1 MVASNINEY
10 LSDANCIGI
19 VENVDTR
26 KIIVGAE
33 NEEVLNTLK
42 INDIVILS
50 GSNSDEKLIGILTK
64 VTKKRIEFADEEQE
78 DDIPFS
84 NNCCVINLVGVKR

>member
-33 NEEVLNTLK
+33 NEEVLNSVRQEVKQLT
-42 INDIVILS
+42 
-50 GSNSDEKLIGILTK
+50 ETFKLY
-64 VTKKRIEFADEEQE
+64 A
-78 DDIPFS
+78 
-84 NNCCVINLVGVKR
+84 

>member
-33 NEEVLNTLK
+33 NEL
-42 INDIVILS
+42 
-50 GSNSDEKLIGILTK
+50 
-64 VTKKRIEFADEEQE
+64 
-78 DDIPFS
+78 
-84 NNCCVINLVGVKR
+84 